1 MFKTILI
8 TIINEFNWDKI
19 NGDYLRL
26 FEKSISE
33 LKLYLR
39 KSVIILL
46 LVVLLLTIP
55 LSYVINSIA
64 MGLFFLNY
72 NHIKK
77 VNFRIDRRLVF
88 CSSLFINDIFY
99 YGVMI
104 SMARLELFQKN
115 FRY

>member
-1 MFKTILI
+1 MG
-8 TIINEFNWDKI
+8 IIY
-19 NGDYLRL
+19 DYLKKAFL
-26 FEKSISE
+26 E
-33 LKLYLR
+33 LKLLF
-39 KSVIILL
+39 KESPSSFLL
-46 LVVLLLTIP
+46 LVVLLTIP

-64 MGLFFLNY
+64 MGLFFLTIII
-72 NHIKK
+72 HIKK